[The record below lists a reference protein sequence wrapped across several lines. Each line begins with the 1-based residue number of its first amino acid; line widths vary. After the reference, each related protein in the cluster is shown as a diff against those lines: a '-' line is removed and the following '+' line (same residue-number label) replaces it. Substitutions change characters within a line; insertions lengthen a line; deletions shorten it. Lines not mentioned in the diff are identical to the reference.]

1 MALGTETNTPD
12 ADVQR
17 LSYKDFA
24 GPKLAWL
31 VSFHQRTLMKNSDPQ
46 MSPGSNESL
55 AACVGLDWADE
66 KHAVVLQAT
75 DSQIKEHA
83 TLEHTPEA
91 LSDWVA
97 QLHQRFAGGKIAVI
111 LEQSRGSL
119 LYALLPHAHLV
130 LYPINPQMAA
140 KFRKAFYPSGA
151 KTDPLDAELLLQI
164 LLQHRDR
171 LKAWQPD
178 EPITR
183 QLQLLVEAR
192 RRFIADRVRLSNRL
206 ENALK
211 SYFPQALQLAGESLT
226 TAMACAFLQ
235 KWPTLE
241 AVQKAG
247 AQRLRKF
254 YYGQHSRAEE
264 LIQQR
269 LLLLAQA
276 KPLTTDAAVV
286 SAQSLLVKS
295 VAHELAALPAILA
308 EYDQQIATLF
318 AAHAD
323 CGIWDSFPGAG
334 AALAPRL
341 AAAWGTQ
348 RDRFE
353 SSDAMAAYSGI
364 APVKQAS
371 GRSVWIHMRWAC
383 PKFLRQTFHE
393 LARTSLCFCVGAQC
407 YYQMQLQRG
416 KGRHAAYRALAFKW
430 QRIMWRCWRDRVPY
444 DDTKY
449 VECLKRDN
457 NELYTRIIAFQSAQV
472 GA

>member
-1 MALGTETNTPD
+1 M
-12 ADVQR
+12 
-17 LSYKDFA
+17 
-24 GPKLAWL
+24 
-31 VSFHQRTLMKNSDPQ
+31 NSDTQ
-46 MSPGSNESL
+46 TKTSTNEPF
-55 AACVGLDWADE
+55 AALVGLDWADE
-66 KHAVVLQAT
+66 KHAVVLVAAN
-75 DSQIKEHA
+75 SQIKEHA

-97 QLHQRFAGGKIAVI
+97 QLHQRFAGGKIAII
-111 LEQSRGSL
+111 LEPSRGSL

-151 KTDPLDAELLLQI
+151 KDDPLDADLLLEI
-164 LLQHRDR
+164 LCQHRDR

-178 EPITR
+178 EPVTR

-192 RRFIADRVRLSNRL
+192 RRFVADRVRLSNRL
-206 ENALK
+206 EHALK

-226 TAMACAFLQ
+226 TPMACAFLQ
-235 KWPTLE
+235 RWPTLA

-269 LLLLAQA
+269 LQLLAQA
-276 KPLTTDAAVV
+276 KPLTTDVAVV
-286 SAQSLLVKS
+286 AAQSLLVKS
-295 VAHELAALPAILA
+295 VAHELAALPAILT
-308 EYDQQIATLF
+308 EYDQQIAELF

-323 CGIWDSFPGAG
+323 YPIWESFPGAG

-348 RDRFE
+348 RERFE

-393 LARTSLCFCVGAQC
+393 VARTSLSFCVWAQC
-407 YYQMQLQRG
+407 YYQMQLDRG
-416 KGRHAAYRALAFKW
+416 KGRHAAFRALAFKW
-430 QRIMWRCWRDRVPY
+430 QRIMWRCWQDRTPY
-444 DDTKY
+444 DDAKY
-449 VECLKRDN
+449 VASLKRDN
-457 NELYTRIIAFQSAQV
+457 HELYTRIVTFQAV
-472 GA
+472 PIGA

>member
-1 MALGTETNTPD
+1 MNSSDTSTNEPFAALI
-12 ADVQR
+12 
-17 LSYKDFA
+17 
-24 GPKLAWL
+24 
-31 VSFHQRTLMKNSDPQ
+31 
-46 MSPGSNESL
+46 
-55 AACVGLDWADE
+55 GLDWADE
-66 KHAVVLQAT
+66 KHAVVLLAAN
-75 DSQIKEHA
+75 SQIKEHA

-97 QLHQRFAGGKIAVI
+97 QLRQRFVGGKIAII

-151 KTDPLDAELLLQI
+151 KDDPLDADLLLEI
-164 LLQHRDR
+164 LCQHRDR
-171 LKAWQPD
+171 LTAWQPD
-178 EPITR
+178 EPVTR

-192 RRFIADRVRLSNRL
+192 RRFVADRVRLSNRL
-206 ENALK
+206 EHALK
-211 SYFPQALQLAGESLT
+211 SYFPQALQWVGESLT
-226 TAMACAFLQ
+226 TPMACAFLQ
-235 KWPTLE
+235 RWPTLA

-254 YYGQHSRAEE
+254 YYGQHCRAEE
-264 LIQQR
+264 LIQHR
-269 LLLLAQA
+269 LQLLAQA

-286 SAQSLLVKS
+286 AAQSLLVKS

-308 EYDQQIATLF
+308 EYDQHIAALF

-323 CGIWDSFPGAG
+323 FKIWDSFPGAG

-348 RDRFE
+348 RERFE

-393 LARTSLCFCVGAQC
+393 MARTSLSFCVWAQC
-407 YYQMQLQRG
+407 YYQMQIQRG
-416 KGRHAAYRALAFKW
+416 KGRHAAFRALAFKW
-430 QRIMWRCWRDRVPY
+430 QRIMWRCWQDRTPY
-444 DDTKY
+444 DDAKY
-449 VECLKRDN
+449 LASLKRDN
-457 NELYTRIIAFQSAQV
+457 HELHTRILAFQSAPT

>member
-1 MALGTETNTPD
+1 
-12 ADVQR
+12 
-17 LSYKDFA
+17 
-24 GPKLAWL
+24 
-31 VSFHQRTLMKNSDPQ
+31 MKNSDPH
-46 MSPGSNESL
+46 MSPSSNESW

-66 KHAVVLQAT
+66 KHAVVLQAAG
-75 DSQIKEHA
+75 SQIKEHA

-192 RRFIADRVRLSNRL
+192 RRFVADRVRLSNRL

-226 TAMACAFLQ
+226 TPMACAFLQ

-264 LIQQR
+264 LILRPPACPLWVKSRPFALQSSC
-269 LLLLAQA
+269 
-276 KPLTTDAAVV
+276 PLTPESGHSEQRVAC
-286 SAQSLLVKS
+286 LLSDKATS
-295 VAHELAALPAILA
+295 PWCAIIGQT
-308 EYDQQIATLF
+308 Y
-318 AAHAD
+318 
-323 CGIWDSFPGAG
+323 
-334 AALAPRL
+334 
-341 AAAWGTQ
+341 
-348 RDRFE
+348 FE
-353 SSDAMAAYSGI
+353 SSGGATWKADVPSRSMA
-364 APVKQAS
+364 
-371 GRSVWIHMRWAC
+371 
-383 PKFLRQTFHE
+383 
-393 LARTSLCFCVGAQC
+393 FCT
-407 YYQMQLQRG
+407 
-416 KGRHAAYRALAFKW
+416 KPDALASS
-430 QRIMWRCWRDRVPY
+430 
-444 DDTKY
+444 T
-449 VECLKRDN
+449 N
-457 NELYTRIIAFQSAQV
+457 SNT
-472 GA
+472 

>member
-1 MALGTETNTPD
+1 
-12 ADVQR
+12 
-17 LSYKDFA
+17 
-24 GPKLAWL
+24 
-31 VSFHQRTLMKNSDPQ
+31 MKNSDTPIKLPTIP
-46 MSPGSNESL
+46 SF
-55 AACVGLDWADE
+55 AALVGLDWADE
-66 KHAVVLQAT
+66 KHAVVLLPA
-75 DSQIKEHA
+75 DNQIKEHA

-91 LSDWVA
+91 VSEWVA
-97 QLHQRFAGGKIAVI
+97 QLRQRFPGGKIAVI

-119 LYALLPHAHLV
+119 LYALLPHDHLV

-151 KTDPLDAELLLQI
+151 KTDPLDADLLLEI

-178 EPITR
+178 EPVTR
-183 QLQLLVEAR
+183 QLQLIVEAR

-211 SYFPQALQLAGESLT
+211 SYFPQALQLVGESLT
-226 TAMACAFLQ
+226 TPMACAFLQ

-247 AQRLRKF
+247 PQRLRKF
-254 YYGQHSRAEE
+254 YYGHHSRAEE
-264 LIQQR
+264 LIQRR
-269 LLLLAQA
+269 LQLLAQA
-276 KPLTTDAAVV
+276 KPLTTDTAVIN
-286 SAQSLLVKS
+286 AQSLMVKC
-295 VAHELAALPAILA
+295 VARELAVLPAILA
-308 EYDQQIATLF
+308 DYDQQIAALF

-323 CGIWDSFPGAG
+323 YGIWDSFPGAG
-334 AALAPRL
+334 PALAPRL

-353 SSDAMAAYSGI
+353 SSDAMASYSGI

-393 LARTSLCFCVGAQC
+393 LARTSLSFCVWARC
-407 YYQMQLQRG
+407 FYQMQLQRG
-416 KGRHAAYRALAFKW
+416 KGRHAAFRALAFKW
-430 QRIMWRCWRDRVPY
+430 QRIMWRCWQDQVPY

-449 VECLKRDN
+449 VESLKRDN
-457 NELYTRIIAFQSAQV
+457 NELYARIMAFQSAPS
-472 GA
+472 GE

>member
-1 MALGTETNTPD
+1 M
-12 ADVQR
+12 
-17 LSYKDFA
+17 
-24 GPKLAWL
+24 
-31 VSFHQRTLMKNSDPQ
+31 NSNLQ
-46 MSPGSNESL
+46 ITNESF
-55 AACVGLDWADE
+55 AAFVGLDWADE
-66 KHAVVLQAT
+66 KHAVVLMAA
-75 DSQIKEHA
+75 DGQIKEPT

-97 QLHQRFAGGKIAVI
+97 QLHQRFAGGKIAII

-140 KFRKAFYPSGA
+140 KFRKAFYPSGT
-151 KTDPLDAELLLQI
+151 KTDPLDADLLLQI

-178 EPITR
+178 EPVTR

-192 RRFIADRVRLSNRL
+192 RRFVADRVRLSNRL

-211 SYFPQALQLAGESLT
+211 TYFPQALQLAGESLT
-226 TAMACAFLQ
+226 TPMASAFLQ
-235 KWPTLE
+235 KWPTLQ

-247 AQRLRKF
+247 AQRVRKF
-254 YYGQHSRAEE
+254 YYGQHSRAED
-264 LIQQR
+264 LIQRR
-269 LLLLAQA
+269 LQLLAEA
-276 KPLTTDAAVV
+276 KPLTTDAAVIA
-286 SAQSLLVKS
+286 AQSLLVKS
-295 VAHELAALPAILA
+295 VARELAALPAILA
-308 EYDQQIATLF
+308 EYDRQIATLF

-323 CGIWDSFPGAG
+323 YDIWNSFPGAG
-334 AALAPRL
+334 EALAPRL

-348 RDRFE
+348 RDRFD
-353 SSDAMAAYSGI
+353 SGTAMAAYSGI

-371 GRSVWIHMRWAC
+371 GKTVWIHMRWAC

-393 LARTSLCFCVGAQC
+393 LARTSLAFCVWAKC

-416 KGRHAAYRALAFKW
+416 KGRHAAFRALAFKW
-430 QRIMWRCWRDRVPY
+430 QRILWRCWQNHTPY

-449 VECLKRDN
+449 VESLKRDS
-457 NELYTRIIAFQSAQV
+457 NELYARVLATPTTAPSE
-472 GA
+472 

>member
-1 MALGTETNTPD
+1 MNSSDTSTNEPFAALI
-12 ADVQR
+12 
-17 LSYKDFA
+17 
-24 GPKLAWL
+24 
-31 VSFHQRTLMKNSDPQ
+31 
-46 MSPGSNESL
+46 
-55 AACVGLDWADE
+55 GLDWADE
-66 KHAVVLQAT
+66 KHAVVLLAAN
-75 DSQIKEHA
+75 SQIKEHA

-97 QLHQRFAGGKIAVI
+97 QLRQRFAGGKIAII
-111 LEQSRGSL
+111 LEQSRGWL

-151 KTDPLDAELLLQI
+151 KDDPLDADLLLEI
-164 LLQHRDR
+164 LCQHRDR
-171 LKAWQPD
+171 LTAWQPD
-178 EPITR
+178 EPVTR

-192 RRFIADRVRLSNRL
+192 RRFVADRVRLSNRL
-206 ENALK
+206 EHALK
-211 SYFPQALQLAGESLT
+211 SYFPQALQLVGESLT
-226 TAMACAFLQ
+226 TPMACAFLQ
-235 KWPTLE
+235 RWPTLA

-254 YYGQHSRAEE
+254 YYGQHCRAEE
-264 LIQQR
+264 LIQHR
-269 LLLLAQA
+269 LQLLAQA

-286 SAQSLLVKS
+286 AAQSLLVKS

-308 EYDQQIATLF
+308 EYDQQIAALF

-323 CGIWDSFPGAG
+323 FKIWDSFPGAG

-348 RDRFE
+348 RERFE

-371 GRSVWIHMRWAC
+371 GRSVWIHMRRAC

-393 LARTSLCFCVGAQC
+393 VARTSLSFCVWAQC
-407 YYQMQLQRG
+407 YYQMQIQRG
-416 KGRHAAYRALAFKW
+416 KGRHAAFRALAFKW
-430 QRIMWRCWRDRVPY
+430 QRIMWRCWQDRTPY
-444 DDTKY
+444 DDAKY
-449 VECLKRDN
+449 LASLKRDN
-457 NELYTRIIAFQSAQV
+457 HELLTRILACQSAPT

>member
-1 MALGTETNTPD
+1 MN
-12 ADVQR
+12 
-17 LSYKDFA
+17 S
-24 GPKLAWL
+24 
-31 VSFHQRTLMKNSDPQ
+31 SDP
-46 MSPGSNESL
+46 STNEPF
-55 AACVGLDWADE
+55 AALIGLDWADE
-66 KHAVVLQAT
+66 KHAVVLLAAN
-75 DSQIKEHA
+75 SQIKEHA

-97 QLHQRFAGGKIAVI
+97 QLRQRFAGGKIAII

-151 KTDPLDAELLLQI
+151 KDDPLDADLLLEI
-164 LLQHRDR
+164 LCQHRDR
-171 LKAWQPD
+171 LTAWQPD
-178 EPITR
+178 EPVTR

-192 RRFIADRVRLSNRL
+192 RRFVADRVRLSNRL
-206 ENALK
+206 EHALK
-211 SYFPQALQLAGESLT
+211 SYFPQALQLVGESLT
-226 TAMACAFLQ
+226 TPMACAFLQ
-235 KWPTLE
+235 RWPTLA

-254 YYGQHSRAEE
+254 YYGQHCRAEE
-264 LIQQR
+264 LIQHR
-269 LLLLAQA
+269 LQLLAQA

-286 SAQSLLVKS
+286 AAQSLLVKS

-308 EYDQQIATLF
+308 EYDQQIAALF

-323 CGIWDSFPGAG
+323 FKIWDSFPGAG

-348 RDRFE
+348 RERFE

-393 LARTSLCFCVGAQC
+393 VARTSLSFCVWAQC
-407 YYQMQLQRG
+407 YYQMQIQRG
-416 KGRHAAYRALAFKW
+416 KGRHAAFRALAFKW
-430 QRIMWRCWRDRVPY
+430 QRIMWRCWQDRTPY

-449 VECLKRDN
+449 LASLKRDN
-457 NELYTRIIAFQSAQV
+457 NELYTRVLAFQAAPT
-472 GA
+472 GE

>member
-1 MALGTETNTPD
+1 MN
-12 ADVQR
+12 
-17 LSYKDFA
+17 
-24 GPKLAWL
+24 
-31 VSFHQRTLMKNSDPQ
+31 NSDPQ
-46 MSPGSNESL
+46 IRPSTNESF
-55 AACVGLDWADE
+55 AAFVGLDWADE
-66 KHAVVLQAT
+66 KHAVVLLAA
-75 DSQIKEHA
+75 DSQIKEHT

-97 QLHQRFAGGKIAVI
+97 RLHQRFAGGKIAII

-130 LYPINPQMAA
+130 LYPINPPMAA

-178 EPITR
+178 EPVTR

-192 RRFIADRVRLSNRL
+192 RRFVADRVRLSNRL

-211 SYFPQALQLAGESLT
+211 SYFPQALQLVGQSLT
-226 TAMACAFLQ
+226 TPMACAFLQ

-247 AQRLRKF
+247 PQRLRKF

-264 LIQQR
+264 LIRQR
-269 LLLLAQA
+269 LQLLVQA

-286 SAQSLLVKS
+286 AAQSLLVKS
-295 VAHELAALPAILA
+295 VARELMALPAILT
-308 EYDQQIATLF
+308 EYDQQIAALF
-318 AAHAD
+318 ATHAD
-323 CGIWDSFPGAG
+323 HGIWDSFPGAG

-353 SSDAMAAYSGI
+353 SSYAMAAYSGI

-393 LARTSLCFCVGAQC
+393 LARTSLAFCVWAQC

-416 KGRHAAYRALAFKW
+416 KGRQAAFRALAFKW
-430 QRIMWRCWRDRVPY
+430 QRIMWRCWQDRVPY

-449 VECLKRDN
+449 VESLKRNN
-457 NELYTRIIAFQSAQV
+457 NELYTRVIASQSAPQ

>member
-1 MALGTETNTPD
+1 
-12 ADVQR
+12 
-17 LSYKDFA
+17 
-24 GPKLAWL
+24 
-31 VSFHQRTLMKNSDPQ
+31 
-46 MSPGSNESL
+46 
-55 AACVGLDWADE
+55 
-66 KHAVVLQAT
+66 
-75 DSQIKEHA
+75 
-83 TLEHTPEA
+83 
-91 LSDWVA
+91 
-97 QLHQRFAGGKIAVI
+97 
-111 LEQSRGSL
+111 
-119 LYALLPHAHLV
+119 
-130 LYPINPQMAA
+130 
-140 KFRKAFYPSGA
+140 
-151 KTDPLDAELLLQI
+151 
-164 LLQHRDR
+164 
-171 LKAWQPD
+171 
-178 EPITR
+178 
-183 QLQLLVEAR
+183 LLVEAR
-192 RRFIADRVRLSNRL
+192 RRFVADRVRLSNRL

-226 TAMACAFLQ
+226 TPMACAFLQ

-323 CGIWDSFPGAG
+323 YGIWDSFPGAG

-353 SSDAMAAYSGI
+353 NSDAMSAYSGI
-364 APVKQAS
+364 LRSSRPVARVS
-371 GRSVWIHMRWAC
+371 GSI
-383 PKFLRQTFHE
+383 
-393 LARTSLCFCVGAQC
+393 CVGLAPNSC
-407 YYQMQLQRG
+407 AKPSTNSRAPRSPSVSG
-416 KGRHAAYRALAFKW
+416 PSAITRCNSNGAKAAMPPFAPSPSNGNGSCGAAGT
-430 QRIMWRCWRDRVPY
+430 ITCP
-444 DDTKY
+444 TTTP
-449 VECLKRDN
+449 N
-457 NELYTRIIAFQSAQV
+457 TSQV
-472 GA
+472 SNVITTNSTLESLPSSPHQPGYN

>member
-1 MALGTETNTPD
+1 MNHSEM
-12 ADVQR
+12 QIR
-17 LSYKDFA
+17 S
-24 GPKLAWL
+24 
-31 VSFHQRTLMKNSDPQ
+31 S
-46 MSPGSNESL
+46 SNESF
-55 AACVGLDWADE
+55 AALVGLDWADE
-66 KHAVVLQAT
+66 KHAVVLLAAN
-75 DSQIKEHA
+75 SQIKEHA

-151 KTDPLDAELLLQI
+151 KDDPLDADLLLEI

-178 EPITR
+178 EPVTR

-192 RRFIADRVRLSNRL
+192 RRFVADRVRLSNRL

-211 SYFPQALQLAGESLT
+211 SYFPQALQLVGESLT
-226 TAMACAFLQ
+226 TPMACAFLQ
-235 KWPTLE
+235 KWPTLA

-247 AQRLRKF
+247 PQRLRKF
-254 YYGQHSRAEE
+254 YYGQHSRAEN

-269 LLLLAQA
+269 LQLLAQA

-286 SAQSLLVKS
+286 AAQSLLVKS

-308 EYDQQIATLF
+308 EYDQQIAALF
-318 AAHAD
+318 ATHAD
-323 CGIWDSFPGAG
+323 YEIWDSFPGAG

-348 RDRFE
+348 RERFE
-353 SSDAMAAYSGI
+353 SSDAMPAYSGI

-393 LARTSLCFCVGAQC
+393 VARTSLPFCVWAQC
-407 YYQMQLQRG
+407 YYKLQLDRG
-416 KGRHAAYRALAFKW
+416 KGRHAAFRALAFKW
-430 QRIMWRCWRDRVPY
+430 QRIMWRCWQDRTPY
-444 DDTKY
+444 DDAKY
-449 VECLKRDN
+449 LASLKRDN
-457 NELYTRIIAFQSAQV
+457 HELYTRIIAFQSAPTS
-472 GA
+472 A

>member
-1 MALGTETNTPD
+1 M
-12 ADVQR
+12 
-17 LSYKDFA
+17 
-24 GPKLAWL
+24 
-31 VSFHQRTLMKNSDPQ
+31 NSNLQ
-46 MSPGSNESL
+46 ITNESF
-55 AACVGLDWADE
+55 AAFVGLDWADE
-66 KHAVVLQAT
+66 KHAVVLMAA
-75 DSQIKEHA
+75 DGQIKEPT

-97 QLHQRFAGGKIAVI
+97 QLHQRFAGGKIAII

-140 KFRKAFYPSGA
+140 KFRKAFYPSGT
-151 KTDPLDAELLLQI
+151 KTDPLDADLLLQI

-178 EPITR
+178 EPVTR

-192 RRFIADRVRLSNRL
+192 RRFVADRVRLSNRL

-211 SYFPQALQLAGESLT
+211 TYFPQALQLAGESLT
-226 TAMACAFLQ
+226 TPMASAFLQ
-235 KWPTLE
+235 KWPTLQ

-247 AQRLRKF
+247 AQRVRKF
-254 YYGQHSRAEE
+254 YYGQHSRAED
-264 LIQQR
+264 LIQRR
-269 LLLLAQA
+269 LQLLAEA
-276 KPLTTDAAVV
+276 KPLTTDAAVIA
-286 SAQSLLVKS
+286 AQSLLVKS
-295 VAHELAALPAILA
+295 VARELAALPAILA
-308 EYDQQIATLF
+308 EYDRQIATLF

-323 CGIWDSFPGAG
+323 YDIWNSFPGAG
-334 AALAPRL
+334 EALAPRL

-348 RDRFE
+348 RDRFD
-353 SSDAMAAYSGI
+353 SGTAMAAYSGI

-371 GRSVWIHMRWAC
+371 GKTVWIHMRWAC

-393 LARTSLCFCVGAQC
+393 LARTSLAFCVWAKC

-416 KGRHAAYRALAFKW
+416 KGRHAAFRALAFKW
-430 QRIMWRCWRDRVPY
+430 QRIMWRCWQNHTPY

-449 VECLKRDN
+449 VESLKRDS
-457 NELYTRIIAFQSAQV
+457 NELYARVLATPTTAPSE
-472 GA
+472 